1 VRGDG
6 RQQGHGEGRKRDEDD
21 LNNNSVGH
29 HIWHLG
35 MTVRFSHVAQMV
47 RASTARLTRARV
59 VIPCGIILTYPR
71 ESVGSRLRKGPNLLP
86 YKYKGL
92 RRIGNPEHI
101 LIEPINLLSLSFMP

>member
-1 VRGDG
+1 MRGDG

-21 LNNNSVGH
+21 LNNNSVEH

-71 ESVGSRLRKGPNLLP
+71 ESVGFRLGTCLDLSPTNKKG
-86 YKYKGL
+86 
-92 RRIGNPEHI
+92 
-101 LIEPINLLSLSFMP
+101 MVD